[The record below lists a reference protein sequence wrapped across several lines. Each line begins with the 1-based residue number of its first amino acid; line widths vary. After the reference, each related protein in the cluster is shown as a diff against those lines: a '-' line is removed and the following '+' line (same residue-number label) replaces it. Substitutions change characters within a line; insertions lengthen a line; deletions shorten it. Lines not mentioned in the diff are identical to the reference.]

1 MPKRMVG
8 SLQTSGL
15 ENMVPPR
22 RMRSHVRRWIAE
34 WDLQRLYPGSRT
46 QLEEEELH
54 VDYGEDVALEQ
65 VSDDA
70 TESDTGG

>member
-1 MPKRMVG
+1 MG
-8 SLQTSGL
+8 SS
-15 ENMVPPR
+15 EN
-22 RMRSHVRRWIAE
+22 SI
-34 WDLQRLYPGSRT
+34 PGVQT